1 MKSQP
6 LYWIDRESLERSL
19 RRAGAG
25 PRRGA
30 AVAWTA
36 LAEADPAAAL
46 SPPAASVAF
55 QAPAEGLQARLA
67 AFVDWV
73 REQTGCRRLF
83 VADTDGLVLVESHTD
98 EVLIA
103 ISSSFLTLIERIHTC
118 LEADRQGGLL
128 VVGLQDGQ
136 LLHLVKAT
144 TPIGGFALGFVV
156 PDPVGRAR
164 LARIRQALRAT
175 FEGELPEITT
185 PASGAA

>member
-1 MKSQP
+1 VEG
-6 LYWIDRESLERSL
+6 D
-19 RRAGAG
+19 
-25 PRRGA
+25 A
-30 AVAWTA
+30 ARA
-36 LAEADPAAAL
+36 LA
-46 SPPAASVAF
+46 PPAAGAAF
-55 QAPAEGLQARLA
+55 QAPAEGLQLRLA

-136 LLHLVKAT
+136 LLHLVEAT